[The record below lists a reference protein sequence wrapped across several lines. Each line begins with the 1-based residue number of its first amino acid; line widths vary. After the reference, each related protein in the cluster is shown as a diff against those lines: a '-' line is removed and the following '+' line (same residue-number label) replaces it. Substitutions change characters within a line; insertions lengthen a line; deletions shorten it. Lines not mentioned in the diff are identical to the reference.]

1 KVRSPKCKTTTCTG
15 IVVQNQNEGPCIVVY
30 SAAWC
35 LIRAPL
41 FDGRFVCAVEAI
53 ENFADRIEKS
63 WLILRHSGLVD
74 WTVPVFQF
82 MKTLNLQ

>member
-1 KVRSPKCKTTTCTG
+1 YRRPEPQRV
-15 IVVQNQNEGPCIVVY
+15 PCIVVY

-53 ENFADRIEKS
+53 ENFSNRIEKS
-63 WLILRHSGLVD
+63 WLILSGLVD
-74 WTVPVFQF
+74 WTVPVFQC

>member
-1 KVRSPKCKTTTCTG
+1 MLEVRNADDEDKG
-15 IVVQNQNEGPCIVVY
+15 ITEPERVPCIVVY

-53 ENFADRIEKS
+53 ENFSNRIEKS
-63 WLILRHSGLVD
+63 WLILRHGLLMFSG
-74 WTVPVFQF
+74 
-82 MKTLNLQ
+82 